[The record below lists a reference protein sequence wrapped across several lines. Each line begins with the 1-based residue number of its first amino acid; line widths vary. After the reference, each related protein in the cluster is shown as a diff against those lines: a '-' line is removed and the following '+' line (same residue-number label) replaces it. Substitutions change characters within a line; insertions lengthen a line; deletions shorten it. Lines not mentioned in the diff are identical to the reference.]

1 MAENCADQHKDAMWQ
16 SSHVYKESIKRVD
29 IPPSGLEIWRMEN
42 LNQAAF
48 TLPKPSRW
56 RARPTLGGVLA
67 AIGLVG
73 LTVAIGTALR
83 HELPASSVSLFLLLA
98 VLVSSAKFGFWTGIF
113 ASILAF
119 LADNFF
125 FVEPY
130 FTFHVSQ
137 ATDWLTLVVL
147 LMAGATTGFLVGRL
161 REEADAASARAH
173 SLAVMGQFVA
183 NVSGMRDANA
193 VSTLLVRALAQLNSG
208 NALVLQTD
216 GNSLKHTAAF
226 PEDVMLSDDDLQAAE
241 RAMRRKGIEAP
252 AAPGWTKGRF
262 TFRPLGDEFGVVGY
276 TDGLSFRPEFRYA
289 RESVIDQ
296 AILSFQNLALAREAS
311 KAQGNAQREALRA
324 ALLSSLSHDLRTPL
338 STILGGISS
347 LRELGD
353 SMTAS
358 AREDTLTAVEEE
370 AERLSRYVGNL
381 LHMTRLKAGIDLRLE
396 WVDPG
401 DIVQGAVARARR
413 AAASRSIVFT
423 KPDQIPLVHSDAVLL
438 EQALFNLIENA
449 LKFSPPASSVSV
461 SLDATA
467 DGIVFAVSDSGP
479 GIPPDEQPHIFEAFF
494 RGANRRESGSGLGL
508 AISRGIVQALA
519 GNIGLESPIR
529 DERGTCFRISI
540 PLTRGET

>member
-1 MAENCADQHKDAMWQ
+1 M
-16 SSHVYKESIKRVD
+16 
-29 IPPSGLEIWRMEN
+29 PPSGLETWRMES

-56 RARPTLGGVLA
+56 RAAPTLGGVLA

-73 LTVAIGTALR
+73 LTVAIGISLR
-83 HELPASSVSLFLLLA
+83 GELPASSVPLIFLLA
-98 VLVSSAKFGFWTGIF
+98 VLVASAKFGFWTGIF
-113 ASILAF
+113 ASLLAF

-125 FVEPY
+125 FIEPY

-137 ATDWLTLVVL
+137 TSDWLTLVVL
-147 LMAGATTGFLVGRL
+147 LVAGATTGFLVGRL

-183 NVSGMRDANA
+183 NVSQMRDGPA
-193 VSTLLVRALAQLNSG
+193 VSKFLVHALAQLNNGS
-208 NALVLQTD
+208 ALVLQSD
-216 GNSLKHTAAF
+216 NGRLKQTAAF
-226 PEDVMLSDDDLQAAE
+226 PEDGTLSNDDQQAAE

-252 AAPGWTKGRF
+252 AAPGWTRGRF
-262 TFRPLGDEFGVVGY
+262 TFRPLGDAFGVVGY
-276 TDGLSFRPEFRYA
+276 TDDLSFRPEFCYA
-289 RESVIDQ
+289 REAVIDQ
-296 AILSFQNLALAREAS
+296 AILAFQNLALAREANE
-311 KAQGNAQREALRA
+311 AHGNAQREALRA

-353 SMTAS
+353 AMPSTA
-358 AREDTLTAVEEE
+358 RDDTLMAVEEE

-396 WVDPG
+396 WVDPA

-413 AAASRSIVFT
+413 AAANRSIAFT
-423 KPDQIPLVHSDAVLL
+423 RPDQVPLVHSDAVLL

-449 LKFSPPASSVSV
+449 LKFSPPSSQVSV
-461 SLDATA
+461 SLTIEA

-479 GIPPDEQPHIFEAFF
+479 GIPPDEQAHIFEAFF
-494 RGANRRESGSGLGL
+494 RGSNRRESGSGLGL

-519 GNIGLESPIR
+519 GSISLESPIQNGH
-529 DERGTCFRISI
+529 GTCMRISI
-540 PLTRGET
+540 RFTQGEACRQGK